1 MIGEAG
7 LEAEGG
13 TPTDKAKQ
21 MVLVKIME
29 RQLVLHR
36 SNITLT
42 KSFAVRST
50 TFDWYDCHTTERTV
64 GSLRTGA
71 ASCQKSP

>member
-1 MIGEAG
+1 MIGEVG
-7 LEAEGG
+7 LETEGG
-13 TPTDKAKQ
+13 APTDKAKQ

-42 KSFAVRST
+42 KSFAAHST
-50 TFDWYDCHTTERTV
+50 TSDW
-64 GSLRTGA
+64 
-71 ASCQKSP
+71 